1 MFVDLPPMDYNNMAI
16 VESYHEQG
24 YTGQNDVKI
33 GLLDTYIELPQDDKR
48 FDNVELVGEYA
59 KENGKR
65 INTKYTYHSK
75 YSILS
80 IRQIL
85 PDAKIYLSYPDKQ
98 GMKYFKEHN
107 IDVVIAPLSYSKE
120 RLGKYDNPE
129 YVEDMYLFTSAGNE
143 GEKGSTYPAIKDNW
157 ISIGSVRVDEGLERI
172 KTSAVDNTLD
182 FMGEANYWVYPNKY
196 IGNMYSGT
204 SAAVVRFGALVG
216 LMDSK
221 AKYNLPPPLLY
232 KVLQNNS
239 IDMYDEGHDQKSGY
253 GYFLLPNLEDIWW

>member
-1 MFVDLPPMDYNNMAI
+1 MFVDLPPMDYDNMAI
-16 VESYHEQG
+16 VEKYHEQG
-24 YTGQNDVKI
+24 YTGEGYRI

-59 KENGKR
+59 KEDGKR

-80 IRQIL
+80 IKQIL

-120 RLGKYDNPE
+120 RFGKYDNPE

-143 GEKGSTYPAIKDNW
+143 GEKGSMYPAIKDNW
-157 ISIGSVRVDEGLERI
+157 ISIGSVRVDEGIERI
-172 KTSAVDNTLD
+172 KSSAVDDTLD

-196 IGNMYSGT
+196 VGNMYTGT
-204 SAAVVRFGALVG
+204 SGAVVRFGALVG

-239 IDMYDEGHDQKSGY
+239 IDMYDEGHDQSSGY